1 MAIATK
7 KVQRVITNKF
17 AGKCEVSGERVAVGA
32 GFAVQFEGDSKWYT
46 FSKQHVP
53 VRQGT
58 VNGKAIERRLSADGR
73 ITMPYEQSAL
83 PLLRSIP
90 GARWDKPTLSW
101 SVSLAEGDRMR
112 LLEVADQLKL
122 DVAPELRNV
131 KLSEQAQN
139 ATHAGLYPFQVTGV
153 EFLAKGNKRLL
164 GDDMGLGKTVQ
175 TLVAIGTNEPALAIV
190 PAAVKYNWRDEAK
203 IWNPKLKVT
212 VLEGRDS
219 FRLPK
224 PGELVITNYDI
235 LPEYLVPV
243 EPFPNAKPWEYRP
256 QLAAGDEQKLK
267 GTTII
272 IDEAQRVKNYK
283 TGRSKKVK
291 GLTMLAK
298 KVIALTGTP
307 LENRPPD
314 LFGVLE
320 SLSMVGQVFGSWKR
334 FVDLM
339 GGIKD
344 KWGGYSWGTPK
355 PEVPELMRR
364 VMLRRIRDE
373 VLPDL
378 PRKTYTTVKVPV
390 PANLRHQLDKLWED
404 YEDMLGDDIPM
415 EKRKLPP
422 FEEFSKIRAQLAASR
437 TDAVMEMADEA
448 EEDNQPLVIFS
459 AHLEPLDALA
469 KREGWAKI
477 TGDTPA
483 AKRTEIVARFQRGEL
498 KGVACSIK
506 AAGIGLT
513 LTRAWKMI
521 FVDLDWVPGAN
532 FQAEDRIARIG
543 QKAKK
548 VEIVRLVSDHVLDIH
563 ILALIAWKIS
573 IIDKAINGMVQSEFK
588 AAPAVESEEA
598 FAARMAQAEA
608 ASEGVAVEAE
618 PTKIVWPEIKTDPGI
633 PF

>member
-1 MAIATK
+1 MAVTNMTK
-7 KVQRVITNKF
+7 KVAKVMPNRF
-17 AGKCEVSGERVAVGA
+17 AGYCTVSKERVAPGD
-32 GFAVQFEGDSKWYT
+32 GFVVQYDGDPKWYT
-46 FSKQHVP
+46 FSKAHVP
-53 VRQGT
+53 VRMGT
-58 VNGKAIERRLSADGR
+58 DKGKPIVRRLSADGR
-73 ITMPYEQSAL
+73 ITMPFDQNAL

-90 GARWDKPTLSW
+90 GARWDKPSLSW
-101 SVSLAEGDRMR
+101 QVSLAEGDRMR

-122 DVAPELRNV
+122 EVAPELRNIT
-131 KLSEQAQN
+131 LSEQAQN

-153 EFLAKGNKRLL
+153 EFLAKGDKRLL
-164 GDDMGLGKTVQ
+164 ADDMGLGKTVQ
-175 TLVAIGTNEPALAIV
+175 TLVALAADEPALAIV

-203 IWNPKLKVT
+203 VWNPKLKVT
-212 VLEGRDS
+212 VLEGRES
-219 FRLPK
+219 FRLPN

-235 LPEYLVPV
+235 LPDWLVPV
-243 EPFPNAKPWEYRP
+243 EPFKGAKPWEYRP
-256 QLAAGDEQKLK
+256 QLAAGDEQKIK

-283 TGRSKKVK
+283 TGRSRKVK
-291 GLTMLAK
+291 GLTMIAK

-320 SLSMVGQVFGSWKR
+320 SLSMVGQVFGNWKR

-339 GGIKD
+339 GGMKD
-344 KWGGYSWGTPK
+344 RWGGYSWGRPK
-355 PEVPELMRR
+355 PEVPQLMRR
-364 VMLRRIRDE
+364 VMLRRTRDE

-378 PRKTYTTVKVPV
+378 PRKTYTTVKVDV
-390 PANLRHQLDKLWED
+390 PANLRHQLDKMWED
-404 YEDMLGDDIPM
+404 YEELLGDDVPM

-437 TDAVMEMADEA
+437 IDAITDMVDEA
-448 EEDNQPLVIFS
+448 EEDGVPLVVFS
-459 AHLEPLDALA
+459 AHLEPLNKLA
-469 KREGWAKI
+469 EREGWAKI

-483 AKRTEIVARFQRGEL
+483 AKRTEIVRRFQAGEL

-521 FVDLDWVPGAN
+521 FVDMDWVPGAN

-563 ILALIAWKIS
+563 ILNLIAWKIS
-573 IIDKAINGMVQSEFK
+573 IIDKAINGMTAEFAVDK
-588 AAPAVESEEA
+588 VESETE

-608 ASEGVAVEAE
+608 ATIGVTAEAVVEK
-618 PTKIVWPEIKTDPGI
+618 TVWPVIKRDPGI